1 MGDSHCWHSTMK
13 AMKTVQ
19 SLLAIVTVAGTVSAR
34 DERILPLFNVVQFKT
49 DECQATSSETG
60 GDYTGMRGTCLSST
74 ECSDRGGS
82 QKGNCAAGFGV
93 CCVKTF
99 YACGGTVA
107 HNNTYIGNV
116 GYPTV
121 LAAGANN
128 CAYTV
133 TRDGEICQVRLD
145 FQDVV
150 LVVGTDGITTAT
162 GAGGAIAA
170 AGGSGHEPPNVSG
183 ELTGQHMYVE
193 VKDQDPTIT
202 ITTTA
207 GNANQ
212 KWNIRVQQI
221 PCNDPWKAPKDC
233 TQWFTAN
240 TGTVRSYN
248 ARATTKKE
256 LGSQDMTICIRQN
269 VGMCGAVFTDVTFS
283 VGIHIANLADGQ
295 DDGTLQCATGAWG
308 TATATNGN
316 GAVTIPPLG
325 SFCGTKFALGQEQAF
340 GTKPVAQTVSSPVT
354 VKNGPIT
361 LRHFTGV
368 GGSTTNEGFEL
379 HYQQI

>member
-1 MGDSHCWHSTMK
+1 MK
-13 AMKTVQ
+13 AKTL
-19 SLLAIVTVAGTVSAR
+19 LLAIATVAGTVSAR

-60 GDYTGMRGTCLSST
+60 GDYSGLKGT
-74 ECSDRGGS
+74 
-82 QKGNCAAGFGV
+82 CAAGFGV
-93 CCVKTF
+93 CCVKTL
-99 YACGGTVA
+99 YACGGTVS

-121 LAAGANN
+121 LAAGANS

-133 TRDGEICQVRLD
+133 TRDGEICQIRLD
-145 FQDVV
+145 FQDVF
-150 LVVGTDGITTAT
+150 LVIGTNGITTAA

-202 ITTTA
+202 ITTLA
-207 GNANQ
+207 SNNNQ

-221 PCNDPWKAPKDC
+221 PCNDPWKALKDC

-256 LGSQDMTICIRQN
+256 LGGQDMTICIRQN

-283 VGIHIANLADGQ
+283 VGINIADIANGQ
-295 DDGTLQCATGAWG
+295 AQGTLGCAVIAW
-308 TATATNGN
+308 ATA
-316 GAVTIPPLG
+316 
-325 SFCGTKFALGQEQAF
+325 
-340 GTKPVAQTVSSPVT
+340 
-354 VKNGPIT
+354 
-361 LRHFTGV
+361 
-368 GGSTTNEGFEL
+368 
-379 HYQQI
+379 